1 MKKFF
6 FIFVAI
12 GLLLSAC
19 EKDEVVK
26 PPDPPPVISNIRVTG
41 SLDFPAPGVPSHF
54 VIRLVIARNGRNYEC
69 SEPSIFGSNAS
80 AQDFS
85 VNLPASF
92 NYLKGTT
99 KELMFR
105 VEFDY
110 NLAGWSAIIIKP
122 VTFTDSDTTDHV
134 VNVDLGKIGFAD
146 YDWFSTPKLKI
157 VVLPSGEKYYNQ

>member
-6 FIFVAI
+6 FIFVVI

-41 SLDFPAPGVPSHF
+41 SLDFPAPGVPSQF
-54 VIRLVIARNGRNYEC
+54 MIWSVITRNGSNYEC
-69 SEPSIFGSNAS
+69 SEPKMFWSNAS
-80 AQDFS
+80 TQDFS

-99 KELMFR
+99 KELVFR
-105 VEFDY
+105 VNYSY
-110 NLAGWSAIIIKP
+110 NLEGFSAIIIKS
-122 VTFTDSDTTDHV
+122 VTFTDSDTTDHM
-134 VNVDLGKIGFAD
+134 VNVDLGKIGFSD
-146 YDWFSTPKLKI
+146 YDWFSVPKLEMVI
-157 VVLPSGEKYYNQ
+157 LPSGEKYYNQ